1 MATATYPYD
10 PAGDASTNLITN
22 ELHNVQPSGNVNDAT
37 FIIPRAAPFFLN
49 SLKVKKGNTAN
60 AEVLLEGIHYITTH
74 HFVSMSYLLGTPLY
88 SSITFMN
95 RNYSGNI
102 YLDYQTVGGQFVLNS
117 YTGVEELT
125 RQVYSVYSVTWEQ
138 VSGLIQGLP
147 PTDHK
152 MAGSD
157 TTGYGELVDSVKLLA
172 ATIRDKSNGGSG
184 ESDSGARLD
193 AHLNASTSHT
203 KDQVGLN
210 RVENYAVATNAEARS
225 GSVGNKYMTPLLV
238 AVAIKYYLEQSGIA
252 TAPVSI
258 ETLMLNYVNLAGRV
272 TGVNDNLNTVT
283 NNLTNLAGQVDGIV
297 IQLNDNRIEFTNNI
311 NNVNQQIDLISR
323 ELLEASSSI
332 DDLKQDIFFNESE
345 IVETNRKLGNLTTQL
360 ESTERVVTGFTDTV
374 KILSESLDKLDP
386 SKNPEKI
393 QFFLSGFHK
402 VIIPA
407 GCKAKLTLVG
417 AVTTGDTDPDTKLY
431 EGSKYDSSSNTFYSV
446 IPNINSPVATVP
458 GGVSGTLNGRVPSHS
473 LSNAVV
479 RSGNSAVLL
488 SSNADG
494 VTYTGGDG
502 MVVNSVT
509 YGTGITGS
517 PNAASAGASLLE
529 TTINNATTTS
539 LIYHVYVG
547 QGKATTTLNGL
558 VRITS
563 GVCLMELTKN
573 S

>member
-1 MATATYPYD
+1 MATAIYPYD

-22 ELHNVQPSGNVNDAT
+22 ELHNVQPSGDVNDAT

-49 SLKVKKGNTAN
+49 SLKIKKGNTAN

-74 HFVSMSYLLGTPLY
+74 HFVSMSYLLGTPIY

-95 RNYSGNI
+95 RNYSGNV
-102 YLDYQTVGGQFVLNS
+102 YLDYQTLGGQFVLNS
-117 YTGVEELT
+117 YAGVEELT
-125 RQVYSVYSVTWEQ
+125 RQVYSIYSVTWEQ
-138 VSGLIQGLP
+138 VAGLIQGLP

-152 MAGSD
+152 MAGTD
-157 TTGYGELVDSVKLLA
+157 TTGYGELVDAVKMLA
-172 ATIRDKSNGGSG
+172 ATVRDKTNGTVG
-184 ESDSGARLD
+184 ESDSAARLE

-203 KDQVGLN
+203 KEQVGLN

-258 ETLMLNYVNLAGRV
+258 ETLMLSYNNLASRV

-323 ELLEASSSI
+323 ELLDASTSI
-332 DDLKQDIFFNESE
+332 EDLKQDIFFNENE
-345 IVETNRKLGNLTTQL
+345 ILETNRKLGNLTTQL
-360 ESTERVVTGFTDTV
+360 ESTERVVSEFDNSIRLLG
-374 KILSESLDKLDP
+374 ESLDKLDP
-386 SKNPEKI
+386 SKNPEKL
-393 QFFLSGFHK
+393 QFFLGGFHRL
-402 VIIPA
+402 VIPA

-446 IPNINSPVATVP
+446 IPNPNSPVAIVP

-479 RSGNSAVLL
+479 RSGNSAALL
-488 SSNADG
+488 STTSDG

-502 MVVNSVT
+502 MVVNSVA
-509 YGTGITGS
+509 YGTGISGTA
-517 PNAASAGASLLE
+517 NAASAGAALLE
-529 TTINNATTTS
+529 TTINNATTTP
-539 LIYHVYVG
+539 IVYHVYVG
-547 QGKATTTLNGL
+547 QGKATTTLTGL
-558 VRITS
+558 VRTTS
-563 GVCLMELTKN
+563 GICLMELTKN